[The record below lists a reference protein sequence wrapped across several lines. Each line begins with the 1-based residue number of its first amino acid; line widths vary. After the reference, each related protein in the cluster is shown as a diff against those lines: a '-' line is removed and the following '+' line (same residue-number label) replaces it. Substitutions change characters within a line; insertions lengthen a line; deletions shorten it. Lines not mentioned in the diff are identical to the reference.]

1 MANRRDSENLNKRKS
16 FARGKKEVKPNFTE
30 GELSSAEWVYTFF
43 FSLIIETQCMKVNFN
58 PTFPVSA

>member
-16 FARGKKEVKPNFTE
+16 FARGKKEVKPSFTE

-43 FSLIIETQCMKVNFN
+43 LDY
-58 PTFPVSA
+58 